1 LKGEDVKRLIV
12 FVAAALYCV
21 LASAQAWPS
30 KPVRII
36 CPYPGGPVDLSSRVV
51 AQKLQEAL
59 GQPVVVE
66 LKPGAG
72 GVIAADYV
80 AKVAPD
86 GYTLLMGA
94 IATHAINPSLMQG
107 LPYDAIKDFRH
118 VALVVQV
125 PNVLIVNND
134 LPAKNVAGL
143 IALAKAKP
151 GQLDFG
157 SGSTGST
164 GHLAGELF
172 KQMTGTF
179 MVHIPYKSSSPAVLD
194 LLAGRLQLMF
204 DNLASSLPNIKA
216 GKVRA
221 LAVTTKKRTGF
232 LPELPTLDESGLKG
246 FDMTTWWGIMAP
258 AKTPP
263 EVVARL
269 SAEILKALDSPDTR
283 ERLRTMGSETP
294 AVRSPEAF
302 TAFVESEKALYAKLV
317 KVSGAKP
324 D

>member
-1 LKGEDVKRLIV
+1 MKRLTLL
-12 FVAAALYCV
+12 AAAVLYCAF
-21 LASAQAWPS
+21 ASAQGWPT
-30 KPVRII
+30 KTVRLI

-66 LKPGAG
+66 LRPGAG
-72 GVIAADYV
+72 GVIAAEAV
-80 AKVAPD
+80 AKAAPD

-94 IATHAINPSLMQG
+94 IATHAINPSLMPN
-107 LPYDAIKDFRH
+107 LPYDAIRDFRH
-118 VALVVQV
+118 IALVVQV

-134 LPAKNVAGL
+134 LPARSVAEL
-143 IALAKAKP
+143 VALAKSKP
-151 GQLDFG
+151 GRLDFG

-172 KQMTGTF
+172 KQMSGTF
-179 MVHIPYKSSSPAVLD
+179 IVHIPYRSSAPAVLD
-194 LLAGRLQLMF
+194 LLSGRLHLMF

-221 LAVTTKKRTGF
+221 LAVTTKRRTDF

-263 EVVARL
+263 EVVSRL
-269 SAEILKALDSPDTR
+269 SVEIQKALDMPDTK
-283 ERLRTMGSETP
+283 ERLKAMGSEAP
-294 AVRSPEAF
+294 AVRTPEAF
-302 TAFVESEKALYAKLV
+302 SAFVESEKALYARLV

>member
-1 LKGEDVKRLIV
+1 MKII
-12 FVAAALYCV
+12 FVLLALLTGAGAAF
-21 LASAQAWPS
+21 AQAWPA
-30 KPVRII
+30 KPVRLI
-36 CPYPGGPVDLSSRVV
+36 CPYPGGPVDISSRVI

-59 GQPVVVE
+59 GQPVIVE
-66 LKPGAG
+66 TRPGAG

-80 AKVAPD
+80 AKSAPD

-94 IATHAINPSLMQG
+94 IATHAINPALMAS
-107 LPYDAIKDFRH
+107 LPYDPMRDFRH
-118 VALVVQV
+118 IALVVQV

-134 LPAKNVAGL
+134 LPARNVAEL
-143 IALAKAKP
+143 VALAKARP
-151 GQLDFG
+151 GKLDFG

-172 KQMTGTF
+172 KQMTGTY
-179 MVHIPYKSSSPAVLD
+179 MVHIPYKASAPAVLD

-221 LAVTTKKRTGF
+221 LAVTTANRTSF
-232 LPELPTLDESGLKG
+232 LPEMPTLDESGLKG
-246 FDMTTWWGIMAP
+246 FNMTTWWGVMAP

-263 EVVARL
+263 EVVTRL
-269 SAEILKALDSPDTR
+269 SNEIVRALDAPDTK
-283 ERLRTMGSETP
+283 ERLRSMGSETP
-294 AVRSPEAF
+294 AIRTPEAF
-302 TAFVESEKALYAKLV
+302 TTFIESEKALYAKLV
-317 KVSGAKP
+317 RISGAKP

>member
-1 LKGEDVKRLIV
+1 MNRPITRILAALALLS
-12 FVAAALYCV
+12 AAAG
-21 LASAQAWPS
+21 AAAQGWPV
-30 KPVRII
+30 KPVRLI
-36 CPYPGGPVDLSSRVV
+36 CPYPGGPVDVSSRVI

-66 LKPGAG
+66 TKPGAG

-80 AKVAPD
+80 AKSAPD

-94 IATHAINPSLMQG
+94 IATHAINPALMHN
-107 LPYDAIKDFRH
+107 LSYDPIRDFRH

-134 LPAKNVAGL
+134 LPARNVAEL
-143 IALAKAKP
+143 IALARSRP
-151 GQLDFG
+151 GKLDFG

-172 KQMTGTF
+172 KQMTGTY
-179 MVHIPYKSSSPAVLD
+179 MVHIPYKAAAPAVLD
-194 LLAGRLQLMF
+194 LLAGRLHLMF

-221 LAVTTKKRTGF
+221 LAVTTKKRTSF
-232 LPELPTLDESGLKG
+232 IPDLPTLDESGLKG
-246 FDMTTWWGIMAP
+246 FDMTTWWGVMAP
-258 AKTPP
+258 ARTPN
-263 EVVARL
+263 EVVVRL
-269 SAEILKALDSPDTR
+269 AGEIGKALDAPDTK

-294 AVRSPEAF
+294 SVRTPEAF
-302 TAFVESEKALYAKLV
+302 TAFIETEKALYARLV

>member
-1 LKGEDVKRLIV
+1 MKRLIA
-12 FVAAALYCV
+12 FVAAALYCA
-21 LASAQAWPS
+21 LACAQSWPS

-36 CPYPGGPVDLSSRVV
+36 CPYPGGPVDLSSRVI

-72 GVIAADYV
+72 GVIAAEYV
-80 AKVAPD
+80 AKAAPD

-94 IATHAINPSLMQG
+94 IATHAINPSLMPN
-107 LPYDAIKDFRH
+107 LPYDPIRDFRH
-118 VALVVQV
+118 IALIVQV

-134 LPAKNVAGL
+134 LPAKSVADL
-143 IALAKAKP
+143 IALAKAQP
-151 GQLDFG
+151 GRLDFG

-179 MVHIPYKSSSPAVLD
+179 MLHIPYKSSAPAVLD
-194 LLAGRLQLMF
+194 LLTGRIQLMF

-221 LAVTTKKRTGF
+221 LAVTTKKRTDF
-232 LPELPTLDESGLKG
+232 LPGMPTLDESGLKG

-263 EVVARL
+263 EVVSRL
-269 SAEILKALDSPDTR
+269 SAEILKALDAPDTR

-294 AVRSPEAF
+294 SVRSPEAF

>member
-1 LKGEDVKRLIV
+1 MKRIAAVL
-12 FVAAALYCV
+12 AAALF
-21 LASAQAWPS
+21 SAGAAAQGWPA

-80 AKVAPD
+80 AKSAPD

-94 IATHAINPSLMQG
+94 IATHAINPALMQG
-107 LPYDAIKDFRH
+107 LPYDAIRDFRH

-143 IALAKAKP
+143 IALAKSRP

-179 MVHIPYKSSSPAVLD
+179 MVHIPYKSSAPAVLD

-221 LAVTTKKRTGF
+221 LAVTTKKRTDF

-263 EVVARL
+263 EVVGRL
-269 SAEILKALDSPDTR
+269 SAEIVKALDSADTK

-294 AVRSPEAF
+294 SVRTPEAF
-302 TAFVESEKALYAKLV
+302 TAFVESEKALYARLV
-317 KVSGAKP
+317 KASGAKP

>member
-1 LKGEDVKRLIV
+1 MNRPIKQAIAALALL
-12 FVAAALYCV
+12 AAAG
-21 LASAQAWPS
+21 ASAQGWPA
-30 KPVRII
+30 KPVRLI
-36 CPYPGGPVDLSSRVV
+36 CPYPGGPVDVSSRVI

-59 GQPVVVE
+59 GQPVLVE
-66 LKPGAG
+66 TKPGAG

-80 AKVAPD
+80 AKSAPD

-94 IATHAINPSLMQG
+94 IATHAINPALMQN
-107 LPYDAIKDFRH
+107 LSYDPIRDFRH

-134 LPAKNVAGL
+134 LPVKNVGEL
-143 IALAKAKP
+143 IALAKSRP
-151 GQLDFG
+151 GKLDFG

-172 KQMTGTF
+172 KQMTGTY
-179 MVHIPYKSSSPAVLD
+179 MVHIPYKASAPAVLD

-232 LPELPTLDESGLKG
+232 VPDLPTLDESGLKG
-246 FDMTTWWGIMAP
+246 FDMTTWWGVMAP
-258 AKTPP
+258 ARTPN

-269 SAEILKALDSPDTR
+269 AGEIGKALDSPDTK

-294 AVRSPEAF
+294 SVRTPESF
-302 TAFVESEKALYAKLV
+302 TAFIETEKALYARLV